1 MYSISIQ
8 KNLKD
13 IIMQLKTISL
23 IGLLFIPILSIANQ
37 TNFTIKV
44 YESMDIKKL
53 IEEAKE
59 ALPEDRIKIES
70 LIRKK
75 IAKAHRENNANG

>member
-1 MYSISIQ
+1 VYSISIQ

>member
-1 MYSISIQ
+1 
-8 KNLKD
+8 
-13 IIMQLKTISL
+13 MQLKTISL